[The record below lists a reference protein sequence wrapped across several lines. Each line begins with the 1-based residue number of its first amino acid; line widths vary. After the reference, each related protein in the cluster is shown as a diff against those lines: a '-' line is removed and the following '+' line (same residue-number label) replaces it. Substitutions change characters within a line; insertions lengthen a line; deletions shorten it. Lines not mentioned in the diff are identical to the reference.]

1 MNSEGDNRVTS
12 SPPKLGGLSEGRG
25 GLKQHLVRLN
35 DSPVAR
41 WTVLFIVATAMMMGY
56 FVNDVM
62 SPLETLLEASPSEG
76 GLGWKPGDYGFF
88 SGASGLINVFL
99 LMLFFSGLILDKMG
113 IRFTGV
119 LSCSLMVLGTLI
131 KYYAVTAGFPP
142 TAVVNFS
149 LFTLHFSLPT
159 SVAVASLGFAVFGV
173 GYEMTGITVSKAMV
187 RWFTGHELALAMGI
201 QLAMARLGT
210 AAALSISAPIARH
223 FTLSTPLLLSLSFLI
238 IGLLAFLVFCVM
250 DRRLDQRN
258 AADNIDT
265 EEHGRTRNDKELC
278 DIATEEHGITRNNDE
293 LRDNPCCSVANKT
306 SDAEEFRLLD
316 IIVTLRNPGFWLITL
331 FCVLFYSAVSPFLK
345 FSTKLMVMKYGVDAD
360 LAGFFSS
367 IAPFGTI
374 LMTPLFGLIY
384 DRYGKGITL
393 VITGAL
399 MLTAVHFG
407 FSLPMH
413 SSTTAITLMVVLS
426 IAYSLAPAALWPCVP
441 KIIPLKCLG
450 TAYSM
455 IFFIQNFGRAIIPMF
470 VGKANETDPTY
481 ETSML
486 IFGFTALGAAL
497 TAIAMFYV
505 DRRQHYG
512 LQLPN
517 IRK

>member
-1 MNSEGDNRVTS
+1 MAETII
-12 SPPKLGGLSEGRG
+12 K
-25 GLKQHLVRLN
+25 RLN
-35 DSPVAR
+35 DSPIAR

-62 SPLETLLEASPSEG
+62 SPLETLLELPIEQG
-76 GLGWKPGDYGFF
+76 GLGWSPSDYGFF
-88 SGASGLINVFL
+88 SGAGSFINVFL

-113 IRFTGV
+113 IRFTGT
-119 LSCSLMVLGTLI
+119 LACSLMVVGTLI
-131 KYYAVTAGFPP
+131 KYYAVTTDFGGAD
-142 TAVVNFS
+142 
-149 LFTLHFSLPT
+149 FTFFRTHLPA
-159 SVAVASLGFAVFGV
+159 SAAWASLGFAVFGV
-173 GYEMTGITVSKAMV
+173 GYEMTGISVSKAMV
-187 RWFTGHELALAMGI
+187 RWFTGHELALAMGL

-223 FTLSTPLLLSLSFLI
+223 FVLSTPLLVALAFLI

-250 DRRLDQRN
+250 DRRLD
-258 AADNIDT
+258 ASGYSCEAD
-265 EEHGRTRNDKELC
+265 K
-278 DIATEEHGITRNNDE
+278 
-293 LRDNPCCSVANKT
+293 S
-306 SDAEEFRLLD
+306 EEFRLTD
-316 IIVTLRNPGFWLITL
+316 IGITLRNPGFWLITL

-345 FSTKLMVMKYGVDAD
+345 FSTKLMVMKYGVDTD
-360 LAGFFSS
+360 IAGFFSS

-384 DRYGKGITL
+384 DKYGKGVTL
-393 VITGAL
+393 VIIGAL

-407 FSLPMH
+407 FSLPIH
-413 SSTTAITLMVVLS
+413 SSTVAIALMVILS
-426 IAYSLAPAALWPCVP
+426 IGYSLAPAALWPCVP

-455 IFFIQNFGRAIIPMF
+455 IFFIQNFGRAIIPMC

-481 ETSML
+481 TTSML

-497 TAIAMFYV
+497 TAIAMLIV
-505 DRRQHYG
+505 DRKKSYG

-517 IRK
+517 IKKK

>member
-1 MNSEGDNRVTS
+1 MAI
-12 SPPKLGGLSEGRG
+12 
-25 GLKQHLVRLN
+25 QQRLQ

-56 FVNDVM
+56 FVNDIM
-62 SPLETLLEASPSEG
+62 SPLETLLELPRSQG
-76 GLGWKPGDYGFF
+76 GLGWTPSDYGFF
-88 SGASGLINVFL
+88 SGAGSFINVFL

-113 IRFTGV
+113 IRFTGT
-119 LSCSLMVLGTLI
+119 LACSLMVLGTLI
-131 KYYAVTAGFPP
+131 KYYAVTADFPP
-142 TAVVNFS
+142 TAVANFS

-159 SVAVASLGFAVFGV
+159 SVAWASLGFSIFGV

-187 RWFTGHELALAMGI
+187 RWFTGHELALAMGL
-201 QLAMARLGT
+201 QLAMARFGT

-223 FTLSTPLLLSLSFLI
+223 FTLSTPLLVALAFLI

-250 DRRLDQRN
+250 DRRLDRLGNPRN
-258 AADNIDT
+258 SKI
-265 EEHGRTRNDKELC
+265 
-278 DIATEEHGITRNNDE
+278 
-293 LRDNPCCSVANKT
+293 
-306 SDAEEFRLLD
+306 SDDSSSEEFRLSD
-316 IIVTLRNPGFWLITL
+316 IGVTLRNPGFWLITL

-345 FSTKLMVMKYGVDAD
+345 FSTKLMVMKYGVDPD
-360 LAGFFSS
+360 IAGFFSS
-367 IAPFGTI
+367 IAPFGTM
-374 LMTPLFGLIY
+374 LLTPLFGLVY
-384 DRYGKGITL
+384 DRYGKGVSL

-399 MLTAVHFG
+399 MLTAVHFC
-407 FSLPMH
+407 FSMPMH
-413 SSTTAITLMVVLS
+413 SATIAITLMVILS
-426 IAYSLAPAALWPCVP
+426 IGYSLAPAALWPCVP

-481 ETSML
+481 TTSML

-497 TAIAMFYV
+497 TAIAMLYV
-505 DRRQHYG
+505 DRKKHYG

-517 IRK
+517 IAKSQRNDV

>member
-1 MNSEGDNRVTS
+1 MAEVIR
-12 SPPKLGGLSEGRG
+12 
-25 GLKQHLVRLN
+25 QRLN
-35 DSPVAR
+35 DSPIAR

-62 SPLETLLEASPSEG
+62 SPLEALLEMPKAEG
-76 GLGWKPGDYGFF
+76 GLGWTSSDYGFF
-88 SGASGLINVFL
+88 SGSGSFINVFL

-119 LSCSLMVLGTLI
+119 LACSLMVLGTLL
-131 KYYAVTAGFPP
+131 KYYAVTTDFGTSSVAFFG
-142 TAVVNFS
+142 TQ
-149 LFTLHFSLPT
+149 LPT
-159 SVAVASLGFAVFGV
+159 SAAWASFGFAVFGV

-223 FTLSTPLLLSLSFLI
+223 FTLSTPLLVALAFLI

-250 DRRLDQRN
+250 DRKLDKNGQGM
-258 AADNIDT
+258 
-265 EEHGRTRNDKELC
+265 EEN
-278 DIATEEHGITRNNDE
+278 
-293 LRDNPCCSVANKT
+293 SST
-306 SDAEEFRLLD
+306 SDEFRFSD
-316 IIVTLRNPGFWLITL
+316 IIVTLRNPGFWLITI

-345 FSTKLMVMKYGVDAD
+345 FSTKLMVIKYGVDPD
-360 LAGFFSS
+360 IAGFFSS

-374 LMTPLFGLIY
+374 LMTPLFGLVF
-384 DRYGKGITL
+384 DRFGRGVTL

-413 SSTTAITLMVVLS
+413 SSAIAIVLMVVLS
-426 IAYSLAPAALWPCVP
+426 IGYSLAPAALWPCVP

-470 VGKANETDPTY
+470 VGRANETDPSYT
-481 ETSML
+481 TSML

-497 TAIAMFYV
+497 TAIVMLYT
-505 DRRQHYG
+505 DRKKGYG

-517 IRK
+517 IKKA

>member
-1 MNSEGDNRVTS
+1 MAEVIR
-12 SPPKLGGLSEGRG
+12 
-25 GLKQHLVRLN
+25 QRLN
-35 DSPVAR
+35 DSPIAR

-62 SPLETLLEASPSEG
+62 SPLEALLEMPKAEG
-76 GLGWKPGDYGFF
+76 GLGWTSSDYGFF
-88 SGASGLINVFL
+88 SGSGSFINVFL

-119 LSCSLMVLGTLI
+119 LACSLMVLGTLL
-131 KYYAVTAGFPP
+131 KYYAVTTDFGTSSVAFFG
-142 TAVVNFS
+142 TQ
-149 LFTLHFSLPT
+149 LPT
-159 SVAVASLGFAVFGV
+159 SAAWASFGFAVFGV

-187 RWFTGHELALAMGI
+187 RWFTGYELALAMGI

-223 FTLSTPLLLSLSFLI
+223 FTLSTPLLVALAFLI
-238 IGLLAFLVFCVM
+238 IGLLAFLVFCIM
-250 DRRLDQRN
+250 DRKLDKNGQGM
-258 AADNIDT
+258 
-265 EEHGRTRNDKELC
+265 EEN
-278 DIATEEHGITRNNDE
+278 
-293 LRDNPCCSVANKT
+293 SSS
-306 SDAEEFRLLD
+306 SDEFRFSD
-316 IIVTLRNPGFWLITL
+316 IIVTLRNPGFWLITI

-345 FSTKLMVMKYGVDAD
+345 FSTKLMVIKYGVDPD
-360 LAGFFSS
+360 IAGFFSS

-374 LMTPLFGLIY
+374 LMTPLFGLVF
-384 DRYGKGITL
+384 DRFGRGVTL

-413 SSTTAITLMVVLS
+413 SSAIAIVLMVVLS
-426 IAYSLAPAALWPCVP
+426 IGYSLAPAALWPCVP

-470 VGKANETDPTY
+470 VGRANETDPSYT
-481 ETSML
+481 TSML

-497 TAIAMFYV
+497 TAIVMLYT
-505 DRRQHYG
+505 DRKKGYG

-517 IRK
+517 IKKA

>member
-1 MNSEGDNRVTS
+1 MNIREN
-12 SPPKLGGLSEGRG
+12 
-25 GLKQHLVRLN
+25 LN
-35 DSPVAR
+35 DSPFAR

-62 SPLETLLEASPSEG
+62 SPLETLLEMPRSQG
-76 GLGWKPGDYGFF
+76 GLGWTPSDYGFF
-88 SGASGLINVFL
+88 SGAGSFINVFL

-113 IRFTGV
+113 IRFTGT
-119 LSCSLMVLGTLI
+119 LACSLMVIGTLI
-131 KYYAVTAGFPP
+131 KLYAVTTDFGTTDVTFFN
-142 TAVVNFS
+142 T
-149 LFTLHFSLPT
+149 HLP
-159 SVAVASLGFAVFGV
+159 ASAAWASFGFAIFGV
-173 GYEMTGITVSKAMV
+173 GYEMTGITVSKAIV
-187 RWFTGHELALAMGI
+187 RWFTGHELALAMGL
-201 QLAMARLGT
+201 QLAMARFGT
-210 AAALSISAPIARH
+210 AAALSVSAPIARH
-223 FTLSTPLLLSLSFLI
+223 FTLSTPLLVALAFLI

-250 DRRLDQRN
+250 DRRLDHRMII
-258 AADNIDT
+258 ASD
-265 EEHGRTRNDKELC
+265 EHGLTQ
-278 DIATEEHGITRNNDE
+278 NNQD
-293 LRDNPCCSVANKT
+293 LREDPCSSDANKD
-306 SDAEEFRLLD
+306 SEEFRFSD
-316 IIVTLRNPGFWLITL
+316 IGTTLRSPGFWLITL

-345 FSTKLMVMKYGVDAD
+345 FSTKLMVMKYGVDPD
-360 LAGFFSS
+360 VAGFFSS

-384 DRYGKGITL
+384 DRYGKGVTL

-413 SSTTAITLMVVLS
+413 SSTVAITLMVILS
-426 IAYSLAPAALWPCVP
+426 VGFSLAPAALWPCVP

-450 TAYSM
+450 TACSM

-470 VGKANETDPTY
+470 VGKANEADPTY

-497 TAIAMFYV
+497 TAMAMWYV
-505 DRRQHYG
+505 DRRQGYG

>member
-1 MNSEGDNRVTS
+1 
-12 SPPKLGGLSEGRG
+12 
-25 GLKQHLVRLN
+25 
-35 DSPVAR
+35 
-41 WTVLFIVATAMMMGY
+41 MMMGY

-62 SPLETLLEASPSEG
+62 SPLETLLEMPRSQG
-76 GLGWKPGDYGFF
+76 GLGWTPSDYGFF
-88 SGASGLINVFL
+88 SGAGSFINVFL

-119 LSCSLMVLGTLI
+119 LACSLMVIGTLI
-131 KYYAVTAGFPP
+131 KLLAITHDYNMIHIP
-142 TAVVNFS
+142 
-149 LFTLHFSLPT
+149 LFDIDMPGT
-159 SVAVASLGFAVFGV
+159 VARASLGFAIFGV

-223 FTLSTPLLLSLSFLI
+223 FTLSTPLLVALSFLI
-238 IGLLAFLVFCVM
+238 IGLLAFLVFCVI
-250 DRRLDQRN
+250 DRRLDS
-258 AADNIDT
+258 IDSV
-265 EEHGRTRNDKELC
+265 NPKESR
-278 DIATEEHGITRNNDE
+278 ISSE
-293 LRDNPCCSVANKT
+293 S
-306 SDAEEFRLLD
+306 SDDEFRLAD
-316 IIVTLRNPGFWLITL
+316 IGVTLRNPGFWLITL

-345 FSTKLMVMKYGVDAD
+345 FSTKLMVMKYGVDPD

-374 LMTPLFGLIY
+374 LMTPLFGLVY
-384 DRYGKGITL
+384 DRYGKGVTL

-413 SSTTAITLMVVLS
+413 SSAVAITLMVILS
-426 IAYSLAPAALWPCVP
+426 IGYSLAPAALWPCVP

-470 VGKANETDPTY
+470 VGRANETDPSYT
-481 ETSML
+481 TSML

-497 TAIAMFYV
+497 TAVAMYYV
-505 DRRQHYG
+505 NRRRGYG

-517 IRK
+517 IKK

>member
-1 MNSEGDNRVTS
+1 
-12 SPPKLGGLSEGRG
+12 
-25 GLKQHLVRLN
+25 
-35 DSPVAR
+35 
-41 WTVLFIVATAMMMGY
+41 MMMGY

-62 SPLETLLEASPSEG
+62 SPLETLLEMPKEAG
-76 GLGWKPGDYGFF
+76 GLGWSSSDYGFF
-88 SGASGLINVFL
+88 SGSGGLINVFL

-119 LSCSLMVLGTLI
+119 LACSLMAIGTII
-131 KYYAVTAGFPP
+131 KIYAVTVDFGQAQFTFFHSTFP
-142 TAVVNFS
+142 
-149 LFTLHFSLPT
+149 L
-159 SVAVASLGFAVFGV
+159 SVIVASLGFAIFGV
-173 GYEMTGITVSKAMV
+173 GYEMTGITVAKAMV

-223 FTLSTPLLLSLSFLI
+223 FTLSMPLLISLAFLI

-250 DRRLDQRN
+250 DRRLDRSDD
-258 AADNIDT
+258 AGSSVRSEDGSD
-265 EEHGRTRNDKELC
+265 EFHFS
-278 DIATEEHGITRNNDE
+278 DIGM
-293 LRDNPCCSVANKT
+293 
-306 SDAEEFRLLD
+306 
-316 IIVTLRNPGFWLITL
+316 TLRNPGFWLITL

-345 FSTKLMVMKYGVDAD
+345 FSTKLMVIKYGVDAD

-384 DRYGKGITL
+384 DRYGKGVTL

-413 SSTTAITLMVVLS
+413 SSAIAITLMVILS
-426 IAYSLAPAALWPCVP
+426 IGYSLAPAALWPCVP
-441 KIIPLKCLG
+441 KIIPMKCLG

-455 IFFIQNFGRAIIPMF
+455 IFFIQNFGRTIIPVC
-470 VGKANETDPTY
+470 VGRANETDPTY
-481 ETSML
+481 TTSML

-497 TAIAMFYV
+497 TAVTMLFV
-505 DRRQHYG
+505 DRKKGYG

-517 IRK
+517 IQKQI

>member
-1 MNSEGDNRVTS
+1 MNIQ
-12 SPPKLGGLSEGRG
+12 K
-25 GLKQHLVRLN
+25 LN
-35 DSPVAR
+35 DSPFAR

-62 SPLETLLEASPSEG
+62 SPLETLLEMPRSQG
-76 GLGWKPGDYGFF
+76 GLGWTPSDYGFF
-88 SGASGLINVFL
+88 SGAGSFINVFL

-113 IRFTGV
+113 IRFTGT
-119 LSCSLMVLGTLI
+119 LACSLMVIGTLI
-131 KYYAVTAGFPP
+131 KLYAVTTDFGSTDVTFFN
-142 TAVVNFS
+142 T
-149 LFTLHFSLPT
+149 HLP
-159 SVAVASLGFAVFGV
+159 ASAAWASFGFAIFGV

-187 RWFTGHELALAMGI
+187 RWFTGHELALAMGL
-201 QLAMARLGT
+201 QLAMARFGT

-223 FTLSTPLLLSLSFLI
+223 YTLSTPLLVALAFLI

-250 DRRLDQRN
+250 DRRLDQHRTN
-258 AADNIDT
+258 TDLHGLQ
-265 EEHGRTRNDKELC
+265 EE
-278 DIATEEHGITRNNDE
+278 
-293 LRDNPCCSVANKT
+293 SVRVSPSQ
-306 SDAEEFRLLD
+306 SDAKKKSDADEFRWSD
-316 IIVTLRNPGFWLITL
+316 IGTTLRNPGFWLITL

-345 FSTKLMVMKYGVDAD
+345 FSTKLMVMKYGVDPD
-360 LAGFFSS
+360 VAGFFSS

-384 DRYGKGITL
+384 DRYGKGVTL

-399 MLTAVHFG
+399 MLTAVHFS

-413 SSTTAITLMVVLS
+413 SSTVAIALMVILS
-426 IAYSLAPAALWPCVP
+426 VGYSLAPAALWPCVP

-497 TAIAMFYV
+497 TALVLWHV

>member
-1 MNSEGDNRVTS
+1 MAEAIR
-12 SPPKLGGLSEGRG
+12 
-25 GLKQHLVRLN
+25 HRLN
-35 DSPVAR
+35 DSPIAR

-62 SPLETLLEASPSEG
+62 SPLEALLEMPKAEG
-76 GLGWKPGDYGFF
+76 GLGWTSSDYGFF
-88 SGASGLINVFL
+88 SGSGSFINVFL

-113 IRFTGV
+113 IRFTGI
-119 LSCSLMVLGTLI
+119 LACSLMTLGTLV
-131 KYYAVTAGFPP
+131 KYYAVTTDFGTSSVTFFG
-142 TAVVNFS
+142 TD
-149 LFTLHFSLPT
+149 LPT
-159 SVAVASLGFAVFGV
+159 SAAWASFGFAVFGV

-210 AAALSISAPIARH
+210 AAALSISAPVARH
-223 FTLSTPLLLSLSFLI
+223 FSLSTPLLVALAFLI

-250 DRRLDQRN
+250 DRRLDDSRRYCSTSSSSSSN
-258 AADNIDT
+258 
-265 EEHGRTRNDKELC
+265 E
-278 DIATEEHGITRNNDE
+278 NN
-293 LRDNPCCSVANKT
+293 
-306 SDAEEFRLLD
+306 EEFRLSD
-316 IIVTLRNPGFWLITL
+316 IGITLRNPGFWLITI

-345 FSTKLMVMKYGVDAD
+345 FSTKLMVIKYGVDPD
-360 LAGFFSS
+360 IAGFFSS

-374 LMTPLFGLIY
+374 LMTPLFGLVF
-384 DRYGKGITL
+384 DRFGRGVTL

-413 SSTTAITLMVVLS
+413 SSAVAIALMVVLS
-426 IAYSLAPAALWPCVP
+426 VGYSLAPAALWPCVP

-470 VGKANETDPTY
+470 VGRANETDPSYT
-481 ETSML
+481 TSML

-497 TAIAMFYV
+497 TAIVMLYT
-505 DRRQHYG
+505 DRKKGYG

-517 IRK
+517 IKAQ

>member
-1 MNSEGDNRVTS
+1 MAEVIR
-12 SPPKLGGLSEGRG
+12 
-25 GLKQHLVRLN
+25 QRLN
-35 DSPVAR
+35 DSPIAR

-62 SPLETLLEASPSEG
+62 SPLEALLEMPKAEG
-76 GLGWKPGDYGFF
+76 GLGWTSSDYGFF
-88 SGASGLINVFL
+88 SGSGSFINVFL

-119 LSCSLMVLGTLI
+119 LACSLMVLGTLL
-131 KYYAVTAGFPP
+131 KYYAVTTDFGTSNVAFFG
-142 TAVVNFS
+142 TQ
-149 LFTLHFSLPT
+149 LPT
-159 SVAVASLGFAVFGV
+159 SAAWASFGFAVFGV

-210 AAALSISAPIARH
+210 AAALSISAPVARH
-223 FTLSTPLLLSLSFLI
+223 FTLSTPLLVALAFLI
-238 IGLLAFLVFCVM
+238 IGLLAFLVFCIM
-250 DRRLDQRN
+250 DRKLDKNGQE
-258 AADNIDT
+258 I
-265 EEHGRTRNDKELC
+265 EEQD
-278 DIATEEHGITRNNDE
+278 
-293 LRDNPCCSVANKT
+293 SS
-306 SDAEEFRLLD
+306 SDEFRFSD
-316 IIVTLRNPGFWLITL
+316 IIVTLRNPGFWLITI

-345 FSTKLMVMKYGVDAD
+345 FSTKLMVIKYGVDPD
-360 LAGFFSS
+360 IAGFFSS

-374 LMTPLFGLIY
+374 LMTPLFGLVF
-384 DRYGKGITL
+384 DRFGRGVTL

-413 SSTTAITLMVVLS
+413 SSAIAIALMVVLS
-426 IAYSLAPAALWPCVP
+426 IGYSLAPAALWPCVP

-470 VGKANETDPTY
+470 VGRANETDPSYT
-481 ETSML
+481 TSML

-497 TAIAMFYV
+497 TAIVMLYT
-505 DRRQHYG
+505 DRKKGYG

-517 IRK
+517 IKKA

>member
-1 MNSEGDNRVTS
+1 
-12 SPPKLGGLSEGRG
+12 
-25 GLKQHLVRLN
+25 
-35 DSPVAR
+35 
-41 WTVLFIVATAMMMGY
+41 MMMGY

-62 SPLETLLEASPSEG
+62 SPLETLLEMPRSQG
-76 GLGWKPGDYGFF
+76 GLGWTPSDYGFF
-88 SGASGLINVFL
+88 SGAGSFINVFL

-119 LSCSLMVLGTLI
+119 LACSLMVIGTLI
-131 KYYAVTAGFPP
+131 KLLAITHDYNMIHIP
-142 TAVVNFS
+142 
-149 LFTLHFSLPT
+149 LFDIDMPGT
-159 SVAVASLGFAVFGV
+159 VARASLGFAIFGV

-223 FTLSTPLLLSLSFLI
+223 FTLSTPLLVALSFLI

-250 DRRLDQRN
+250 DRRLD
-258 AADNIDT
+258 AIDSV
-265 EEHGRTRNDKELC
+265 NPKESR
-278 DIATEEHGITRNNDE
+278 ISSE
-293 LRDNPCCSVANKT
+293 S
-306 SDAEEFRLLD
+306 SDDEFRLAD
-316 IIVTLRNPGFWLITL
+316 IGVTLRNPGFWLITL

-345 FSTKLMVMKYGVDAD
+345 FSTKLMVMKYGVDPD

-374 LMTPLFGLIY
+374 LMTPLFGLVY
-384 DRYGKGITL
+384 DRYGKGVTL

-413 SSTTAITLMVVLS
+413 SSAVAITLMVILS
-426 IAYSLAPAALWPCVP
+426 IGYSLAPAALWPCVP

-470 VGKANETDPTY
+470 VGRANETDPSYT
-481 ETSML
+481 TSML

-497 TAIAMFYV
+497 TAVAMYYV
-505 DRRQHYG
+505 NRRRSYG

-517 IRK
+517 IKK

>member
-1 MNSEGDNRVTS
+1 MRPSKEKINNS
-12 SPPKLGGLSEGRG
+12 PF
-25 GLKQHLVRLN
+25 
-35 DSPVAR
+35 AR
-41 WTVLFIVATAMMMGY
+41 WTVLIIVATAMMMGY

-62 SPLETLLEASPSEG
+62 SPLETLLELPKEQG
-76 GLGWKPGDYGFF
+76 GLGWTPSDYGFF
-88 SGASGLINVFL
+88 SGAGSFINVFL

-113 IRFTGV
+113 IRFTGT
-119 LSCSLMVLGTLI
+119 LACSLMALGTLI
-131 KYYAVTAGFPP
+131 KYYAVTIEFGNEPILFLDYQLPAS
-142 TAVVNFS
+142 AVW
-149 LFTLHFSLPT
+149 
-159 SVAVASLGFAVFGV
+159 ASLGFAIFGV
-173 GYEMTGITVSKAMV
+173 GYEMTGISVSKAMV

-223 FTLSTPLLLSLSFLI
+223 YTLSMPLLISLAFLI

-250 DRRLDQRN
+250 DRKLDDSGQTTEDS
-258 AADNIDT
+258 ADNT
-265 EEHGRTRNDKELC
+265 QYEEQFHFS
-278 DIATEEHGITRNNDE
+278 DI
-293 LRDNPCCSVANKT
+293 L
-306 SDAEEFRLLD
+306 
-316 IIVTLRNPGFWLITL
+316 VTLRNPGFWLITL

-345 FSTKLMVMKYGVDAD
+345 FSTKLMVMKYGVDPD
-360 LAGFFSS
+360 IAGFFSS

-384 DRYGKGITL
+384 DRYGKGVTL

-413 SSTTAITLMVVLS
+413 SSTIAIALMVTLS
-426 IAYSLAPAALWPCVP
+426 IGYSLAPAALWPCVP

-455 IFFIQNFGRAIIPMF
+455 IFFIQNFGRAVIPMC
-470 VGKANETDPTY
+470 VGRANETDPTY
-481 ETSML
+481 TTSML
-486 IFGFTALGAAL
+486 IFGFTALGAAV
-497 TAIAMFYV
+497 TAIAILV
-505 DRRQHYG
+505 IDKKKNYG

-517 IRK
+517 IKK

>member
-1 MNSEGDNRVTS
+1 MEEVIR
-12 SPPKLGGLSEGRG
+12 
-25 GLKQHLVRLN
+25 HRLN
-35 DSPVAR
+35 DSPIAR

-62 SPLETLLEASPSEG
+62 SPLEALLEMPKSEG
-76 GLGWKPGDYGFF
+76 GLGWTSSDYGFF
-88 SGASGLINVFL
+88 SGSGSFINVFL

-113 IRFTGV
+113 IRFTGI
-119 LSCSLMVLGTLI
+119 LACSLMTLGTLV
-131 KYYAVTAGFPP
+131 KYYAVTTDFGTSSVTFFG
-142 TAVVNFS
+142 TD
-149 LFTLHFSLPT
+149 LPT
-159 SVAVASLGFAVFGV
+159 SAAWASFGFAVFGV

-210 AAALSISAPIARH
+210 AAALSISAPVARH
-223 FTLSTPLLLSLSFLI
+223 FSLSTPLLVALAFLI

-250 DRRLDQRN
+250 DRRLDDSRRSCSTSSSSSSN
-258 AADNIDT
+258 
-265 EEHGRTRNDKELC
+265 E
-278 DIATEEHGITRNNDE
+278 NN
-293 LRDNPCCSVANKT
+293 
-306 SDAEEFRLLD
+306 EEFRLSD
-316 IIVTLRNPGFWLITL
+316 IGITLRNPGFWLITI

-345 FSTKLMVMKYGVDAD
+345 FSTKLMVIKYGVDPD
-360 LAGFFSS
+360 IAGFFSS

-374 LMTPLFGLIY
+374 LMTPLFGLVF
-384 DRYGKGITL
+384 DRFGRGVTL

-413 SSTTAITLMVVLS
+413 NSAVAIALMVVLS
-426 IAYSLAPAALWPCVP
+426 VGYSLAPAALWPCVP

-470 VGKANETDPTY
+470 VGRANETDPSYT
-481 ETSML
+481 TSML

-497 TAIAMFYV
+497 TAIVMLYT
-505 DRRQHYG
+505 DRKKGYG

-517 IRK
+517 IKSL

>member
-1 MNSEGDNRVTS
+1 MAEVIR
-12 SPPKLGGLSEGRG
+12 
-25 GLKQHLVRLN
+25 QRLN
-35 DSPVAR
+35 DSPIAR

-62 SPLETLLEASPSEG
+62 SPLEALLEMPKAEG
-76 GLGWKPGDYGFF
+76 GLGWTSSDYGFF
-88 SGASGLINVFL
+88 SGSGSFINVFL

-119 LSCSLMVLGTLI
+119 LACSLMFLGTLL
-131 KYYAVTAGFPP
+131 KYYAVTTDFGTSNVAFFG
-142 TAVVNFS
+142 TQ
-149 LFTLHFSLPT
+149 LPT
-159 SVAVASLGFAVFGV
+159 SAVWASFGFAVFGV

-223 FTLSTPLLLSLSFLI
+223 FTLSTPLLVALAFLI

-250 DRRLDQRN
+250 DRKLDKNGQGM
-258 AADNIDT
+258 
-265 EEHGRTRNDKELC
+265 EENSSSS
-278 DIATEEHGITRNNDE
+278 DE
-293 LRDNPCCSVANKT
+293 FHFS
-306 SDAEEFRLLD
+306 D
-316 IIVTLRNPGFWLITL
+316 IIVTLRNPGFWLITI

-345 FSTKLMVMKYGVDAD
+345 FSTKLMVIKYGVDPD
-360 LAGFFSS
+360 IAGFFSS

-374 LMTPLFGLIY
+374 LMTPLFGLVF
-384 DRYGKGITL
+384 DRFGRGVTL

-413 SSTTAITLMVVLS
+413 SSAIAIVLMVVLS
-426 IAYSLAPAALWPCVP
+426 IGYSLAPAALWPCVP

-470 VGKANETDPTY
+470 VGRANETDPSYT
-481 ETSML
+481 TSML

-497 TAIAMFYV
+497 TAIVMLYT
-505 DRRQHYG
+505 DRKKGYG

-517 IRK
+517 IKTK

>member
-1 MNSEGDNRVTS
+1 MSEAI
-12 SPPKLGGLSEGRG
+12 
-25 GLKQHLVRLN
+25 QHRLN
-35 DSPVAR
+35 DSPFAR
-41 WTVLFIVATAMMMGY
+41 WTVLIIVATAMMMGY

-62 SPLETLLEASPSEG
+62 SPLETLLEMPRSQG
-76 GLGWKPGDYGFF
+76 GLGWTPSDYGFF
-88 SGASGLINVFL
+88 SGAGSFINVFL

-119 LSCSLMVLGTLI
+119 LACSLMALGTLL
-131 KYYAVTAGFPP
+131 KLYGVTTDFGSAEIIIFGFQ
-142 TAVVNFS
+142 
-149 LFTLHFSLPT
+149 LPM
-159 SVAVASLGFAVFGV
+159 SVAVASLGFSIFGV

-223 FTLSTPLLLSLSFLI
+223 FTLSTPLLVSLAFLI

-250 DRRLDQRN
+250 DRKLDDYGQRTMESD
-258 AADNIDT
+258 DNNQH
-265 EEHGRTRNDKELC
+265 E
-278 DIATEEHGITRNNDE
+278 DE
-293 LRDNPCCSVANKT
+293 
-306 SDAEEFRLLD
+306 FHWGD
-316 IIVTLRNPGFWLITL
+316 IIITLRNPGFWLITL

-345 FSTKLMVMKYGVDAD
+345 FSTKLMVMKYGVDTD

-374 LMTPLFGLIY
+374 LMTPLFGLIN
-384 DRYGKGITL
+384 DRYGKGVTL

-413 SSTTAITLMVVLS
+413 SSTIAIALMVTLS
-426 IAYSLAPAALWPCVP
+426 IGYSLAPAALWPCVP

-455 IFFIQNFGRAIIPMF
+455 IFFIQNFGRAVIPMC
-470 VGKANETDPTY
+470 VGRANETDPSYT
-481 ETSML
+481 TSML

-497 TAIAMFYV
+497 TAIAMMIV
-505 DRRQHYG
+505 DRRKHYG

-517 IRK
+517 IKK

>member
-1 MNSEGDNRVTS
+1 MAEVIR
-12 SPPKLGGLSEGRG
+12 
-25 GLKQHLVRLN
+25 QRLN
-35 DSPVAR
+35 DSPIAR

-62 SPLETLLEASPSEG
+62 SPLEALLEMPKAEG
-76 GLGWKPGDYGFF
+76 GLGWTSSDYGFF
-88 SGASGLINVFL
+88 SGSGSFINVFL

-119 LSCSLMVLGTLI
+119 LACSLMVLGTLL
-131 KYYAVTAGFPP
+131 KYYAVTTDFGTSSVAFFG
-142 TAVVNFS
+142 T
-149 LFTLHFSLPT
+149 HLPT
-159 SVAVASLGFAVFGV
+159 SAAWASLGFAVFGV

-223 FTLSTPLLLSLSFLI
+223 FTLSTPLLVALAFLI
-238 IGLLAFLVFCVM
+238 IGLLSFLVFCVM
-250 DRRLDQRN
+250 DRKLDKKGQMV
-258 AADNIDT
+258 
-265 EEHGRTRNDKELC
+265 EDK
-278 DIATEEHGITRNNDE
+278 N
-293 LRDNPCCSVANKT
+293 SS
-306 SDAEEFRLLD
+306 SDEFRFSD
-316 IIVTLRNPGFWLITL
+316 ILVTLRNPGFWLITI

-345 FSTKLMVMKYGVDAD
+345 FSTKLMVIKYGVDPD
-360 LAGFFSS
+360 IAGFFSS

-374 LMTPLFGLIY
+374 LMTPLFGLVF
-384 DRYGKGITL
+384 DRWGRGVTL

-407 FSLPMH
+407 FSLPIH
-413 SSTTAITLMVVLS
+413 SSAIAIALMVVLS
-426 IAYSLAPAALWPCVP
+426 IGYSLAPAALWPCVP

-455 IFFIQNFGRAIIPMF
+455 IFFFQNFGRAIIPMF
-470 VGKANETDPTY
+470 VGRANETDPSYT
-481 ETSML
+481 TSML

-497 TAIAMFYV
+497 TAIVMLYT
-505 DRRQHYG
+505 DRKKGYG

-517 IRK
+517 IKKA

>member
-1 MNSEGDNRVTS
+1 
-12 SPPKLGGLSEGRG
+12 
-25 GLKQHLVRLN
+25 
-35 DSPVAR
+35 
-41 WTVLFIVATAMMMGY
+41 MMMGY

-62 SPLETLLEASPSEG
+62 SPLEALLEMPKAEG
-76 GLGWKPGDYGFF
+76 GLGWTSSDYGFF
-88 SGASGLINVFL
+88 SGSGSFINVFL

-113 IRFTGV
+113 IRFTGI
-119 LSCSLMVLGTLI
+119 LACSLMTLGTLV
-131 KYYAVTAGFPP
+131 KYYAVTTDFGTSSVTFFG
-142 TAVVNFS
+142 TD
-149 LFTLHFSLPT
+149 LPT
-159 SVAVASLGFAVFGV
+159 SAAWASFGFAVFGV

-210 AAALSISAPIARH
+210 AAALSISAPVARH
-223 FTLSTPLLLSLSFLI
+223 FSLSTPLLVALAFLI

-250 DRRLDQRN
+250 DRRLDDSRRSCSTSSSSSSN
-258 AADNIDT
+258 
-265 EEHGRTRNDKELC
+265 E
-278 DIATEEHGITRNNDE
+278 NN
-293 LRDNPCCSVANKT
+293 
-306 SDAEEFRLLD
+306 EEFRLSD
-316 IIVTLRNPGFWLITL
+316 IGITLRNPGFWLITI

-345 FSTKLMVMKYGVDAD
+345 FSTKLMVIKYGVDPD
-360 LAGFFSS
+360 IAGFFSS

-374 LMTPLFGLIY
+374 LMTPLFGLVF
-384 DRYGKGITL
+384 DRFGRGVTL

-413 SSTTAITLMVVLS
+413 SSAVAIALMVVLS
-426 IAYSLAPAALWPCVP
+426 VGYSLAPAALWPCVP

-470 VGKANETDPTY
+470 VGRANETDPSYT
-481 ETSML
+481 TSML

-497 TAIAMFYV
+497 TAIVMLYT
-505 DRRQHYG
+505 DRKKGYG

-517 IRK
+517 IKAQ

>member
-1 MNSEGDNRVTS
+1 MN
-12 SPPKLGGLSEGRG
+12 
-25 GLKQHLVRLN
+25 RLN
-35 DSPVAR
+35 NSPFAR
-41 WTVLFIVATAMMMGY
+41 WTVLIIVATAMMMGY

-62 SPLETLLEASPSEG
+62 SPLETLLEMPRSQG
-76 GLGWKPGDYGFF
+76 GLGWTPSDYGFF
-88 SGASGLINVFL
+88 SGAGSFINVFL

-119 LSCSLMVLGTLI
+119 LACSLMALGTLL
-131 KYYAVTAGFPP
+131 KLYGVTTDFGSAEIIVFGFQ
-142 TAVVNFS
+142 
-149 LFTLHFSLPT
+149 LPM
-159 SVAVASLGFAVFGV
+159 SVAVASLGFAIFGV

-223 FTLSTPLLLSLSFLI
+223 FSLPTPLLVSLAFLI

-250 DRRLDQRN
+250 DRKLDDSGQC
-258 AADNIDT
+258 AVDSSDNNQH
-265 EEHGRTRNDKELC
+265 E
-278 DIATEEHGITRNNDE
+278 
-293 LRDNPCCSVANKT
+293 
-306 SDAEEFRLLD
+306 EEFRFSD
-316 IIVTLRNPGFWLITL
+316 IGVTLRNPGFWLITL

-345 FSTKLMVMKYGVDAD
+345 FSTKLMVMKYGVDTD
-360 LAGFFSS
+360 IAGFFSS

-384 DRYGKGITL
+384 DRYGKGVTL

-413 SSTTAITLMVVLS
+413 SSTIAIALMVTLS
-426 IAYSLAPAALWPCVP
+426 IGYSLAPAALWPCVP

-455 IFFIQNFGRAIIPMF
+455 IFFIQNFGRAVIPMC
-470 VGKANETDPTY
+470 VGRANEVEPSYTS
-481 ETSML
+481 SML

-497 TAIAMFYV
+497 TAIAILVV
-505 DRRQHYG
+505 DRKKHYG

-517 IRK
+517 IKK

>member
-1 MNSEGDNRVTS
+1 MTEAIR
-12 SPPKLGGLSEGRG
+12 
-25 GLKQHLVRLN
+25 HRLN
-35 DSPVAR
+35 DSPFAR
-41 WTVLFIVATAMMMGY
+41 WTVLIIVATAMMMGY
-56 FVNDVM
+56 FINDVM
-62 SPLETLLEASPSEG
+62 SPLETLLELPKSQG
-76 GLGWKPGDYGFF
+76 GLGWTPSDYGFF
-88 SGASGLINVFL
+88 SGAGSFINVFL

-119 LSCSLMVLGTLI
+119 LACSLMALGTLL
-131 KYYAVTAGFPP
+131 KLYGVTTHFGTAEIVIFGFQ
-142 TAVVNFS
+142 
-149 LFTLHFSLPT
+149 LPM
-159 SVAVASLGFAVFGV
+159 SVAIASLGFAVFGV

-187 RWFTGHELALAMGI
+187 RWFTGHELALSMGI

-223 FTLSTPLLLSLSFLI
+223 FALSTPLLVSLAFLI

-250 DRRLDQRN
+250 DRKLDESEGQVL
-258 AADNIDT
+258 DC
-265 EEHGRTRNDKELC
+265 EQ
-278 DIATEEHGITRNNDE
+278 
-293 LRDNPCCSVANKT
+293 S
-306 SDAEEFRLLD
+306 SDQSTCPSDSSSEEFHWGD
-316 IIVTLRNPGFWLITL
+316 ILVTLRNPGFWLITL

-345 FSTKLMVMKYGVDAD
+345 FSTKLMVMKYGVDSD
-360 LAGFFSS
+360 IAGFFSS

-374 LMTPLFGLIY
+374 LMTPLFGAIY
-384 DRYGKGITL
+384 DRYGKGVTL

-413 SSTTAITLMVVLS
+413 SSTIAIALMVTLS
-426 IAYSLAPAALWPCVP
+426 IGYSLAPAALWPCVP

-470 VGKANETDPTY
+470 VGRANETDPTY
-481 ETSML
+481 TTSML
-486 IFGFTALGAAL
+486 IFGFIALGAAV
-497 TAIAMFYV
+497 TAIGILLI
-505 DRRQHYG
+505 DKHKHYG

-517 IRK
+517 IKK

>member
-1 MNSEGDNRVTS
+1 MAETII
-12 SPPKLGGLSEGRG
+12 K
-25 GLKQHLVRLN
+25 RLN

-62 SPLETLLEASPSEG
+62 SPLETLLEMPIEQG
-76 GLGWKPGDYGFF
+76 GLGWSPSDYGFF
-88 SGASGLINVFL
+88 SGAGSFINVFL

-113 IRFTGV
+113 IRFTGT
-119 LSCSLMVLGTLI
+119 LACSLMVVGTLI
-131 KYYAVTAGFPP
+131 KYYAVT
-142 TAVVNFS
+142 TDFS
-149 LFTLHFSLPT
+149 GANVTFFSTHLPA
-159 SVAVASLGFAVFGV
+159 SAAWASLGFAVFGV
-173 GYEMTGITVSKAMV
+173 GYEMTGISVSKAMV
-187 RWFTGHELALAMGI
+187 RWFTGHELALAMGL

-223 FTLSTPLLLSLSFLI
+223 FVLSTPLLVSLSFLI

-250 DRRLDQRN
+250 DRKLD
-258 AADNIDT
+258 ASGYSCEAD
-265 EEHGRTRNDKELC
+265 K
-278 DIATEEHGITRNNDE
+278 
-293 LRDNPCCSVANKT
+293 
-306 SDAEEFRLLD
+306 AEEFRLAD
-316 IIVTLRNPGFWLITL
+316 IGITLRNPGFWLITL

-345 FSTKLMVMKYGVDAD
+345 FSTKLMVMKYSVDTD
-360 LAGFFSS
+360 IAGFFSS

-384 DRYGKGITL
+384 DRYGKGVTL

-399 MLTAVHFG
+399 MLTLVHFG
-407 FSLPMH
+407 FSLPIH
-413 SSTTAITLMVVLS
+413 SSAVAIALMVILS
-426 IAYSLAPAALWPCVP
+426 IGYSLAPAALWPCVP

-481 ETSML
+481 TTSML
-486 IFGFTALGAAL
+486 IFGFTALGATL
-497 TAIAMFYV
+497 TAIAMLYI
-505 DRRQHYG
+505 DHQKKYG

>member
-1 MNSEGDNRVTS
+1 MREAVR
-12 SPPKLGGLSEGRG
+12 
-25 GLKQHLVRLN
+25 RLN

-41 WTVLFIVATAMMMGY
+41 WSVLFIVATAMMMGY

-62 SPLETLLEASPSEG
+62 SPLETLLEASPAEG
-76 GLGWKPGDYGFF
+76 GLGWTPGDYGFF
-88 SGASGLINVFL
+88 SGSSGLINVFL

-113 IRFTGV
+113 IRFTGT
-119 LSCSLMVLGTLI
+119 LACSLMIIGTLI
-131 KYYAVTAGFPP
+131 KYYAVTAGFTP
-142 TAVVNFS
+142 TDTFHFS
-149 LFTLHFSLPT
+149 LLTFHFSLPT

-210 AAALSISAPIARH
+210 AAALSISAPVARH

-250 DRRLDQRN
+250 DRRLDN
-258 AADNIDT
+258 
-265 EEHGRTRNDKELC
+265 KELSKLSKLSSNQKELSS
-278 DIATEEHGITRNNDE
+278 DNNDE
-293 LRDNPCCSVANKT
+293 FHF
-306 SDAEEFRLLD
+306 SD
-316 IIVTLRNPGFWLITL
+316 IGTTLRSPGFWLITL

-345 FSTKLMVMKYGVDAD
+345 FSTKLMVMKYGVDPD
-360 LAGFFSS
+360 VAGFFSS

-384 DRYGKGITL
+384 DRYGKGVTL

-413 SSTTAITLMVVLS
+413 SSTVAITLMVILS
-426 IAYSLAPAALWPCVP
+426 VGYSLAPAALWPCVP

-497 TAIAMFYV
+497 TAMAMWYV
-505 DRRQHYG
+505 DRRQGYG

>member
-1 MNSEGDNRVTS
+1 MAEVIR
-12 SPPKLGGLSEGRG
+12 
-25 GLKQHLVRLN
+25 QRLN
-35 DSPVAR
+35 DSPIAR

-62 SPLETLLEASPSEG
+62 SPLEALLEMPKAEG
-76 GLGWKPGDYGFF
+76 GLGWTSSDYGFF
-88 SGASGLINVFL
+88 SGSGSFINVFL

-119 LSCSLMVLGTLI
+119 LACSLMVLGTLL
-131 KYYAVTAGFPP
+131 KYYAVTTDFGTSSVAFFG
-142 TAVVNFS
+142 TQ
-149 LFTLHFSLPT
+149 LPT
-159 SVAVASLGFAVFGV
+159 SAAWASFGFAVFGV

-210 AAALSISAPIARH
+210 AAALSISAPVARH
-223 FTLSTPLLLSLSFLI
+223 FTLSTPLLVALAFLI
-238 IGLLAFLVFCVM
+238 IGLLAFLVFCIM
-250 DRRLDQRN
+250 DRKLDKNGQGM
-258 AADNIDT
+258 
-265 EEHGRTRNDKELC
+265 EEN
-278 DIATEEHGITRNNDE
+278 
-293 LRDNPCCSVANKT
+293 SSS
-306 SDAEEFRLLD
+306 SDEFRFSD
-316 IIVTLRNPGFWLITL
+316 IIVTLRNPGFWLITI

-345 FSTKLMVMKYGVDAD
+345 FSTKLMVIKYGVDPD
-360 LAGFFSS
+360 IAGFFSS

-374 LMTPLFGLIY
+374 LMTPLFGLVF
-384 DRYGKGITL
+384 DRFGRGVTL

-413 SSTTAITLMVVLS
+413 SSAIAIVLMVVLS
-426 IAYSLAPAALWPCVP
+426 IGYSLAPAALWPCVP

-470 VGKANETDPTY
+470 VGRANETDPSYT
-481 ETSML
+481 TSML

-497 TAIAMFYV
+497 TAIVMLYT
-505 DRRQHYG
+505 DRKKGYG

-517 IRK
+517 IKKA

>member
-1 MNSEGDNRVTS
+1 MTEVIQ
-12 SPPKLGGLSEGRG
+12 K
-25 GLKQHLVRLN
+25 RLN
-35 DSPVAR
+35 DSPIAR

-62 SPLETLLEASPSEG
+62 SPLEALLEMPKAEG
-76 GLGWKPGDYGFF
+76 GLGWTSSDYGFF
-88 SGASGLINVFL
+88 SGSGSFINVFL

-119 LSCSLMVLGTLI
+119 LACSLMVLGTLL
-131 KYYAVTAGFPP
+131 KYYAVTTDFGTSSVAFFG
-142 TAVVNFS
+142 T
-149 LFTLHFSLPT
+149 HLPT
-159 SVAVASLGFAVFGV
+159 SAAWASLGFAVFGV

-210 AAALSISAPIARH
+210 TAALSISAPIARH
-223 FTLSTPLLLSLSFLI
+223 FTLSTPLLIALAFLI
-238 IGLLAFLVFCVM
+238 IGLLSFLVFCVM
-250 DRRLDQRN
+250 DRKLDKKGQMV
-258 AADNIDT
+258 
-265 EEHGRTRNDKELC
+265 EEKN
-278 DIATEEHGITRNNDE
+278 
-293 LRDNPCCSVANKT
+293 SS
-306 SDAEEFRLLD
+306 SDEFRFSD
-316 IIVTLRNPGFWLITL
+316 ILVTLRNPGFWLITI

-345 FSTKLMVMKYGVDAD
+345 FSTKLMVIKYGVDPD
-360 LAGFFSS
+360 IAGFFSS

-374 LMTPLFGLIY
+374 LMTPLFGLVF
-384 DRYGKGITL
+384 DRFGRGVTL

-407 FSLPMH
+407 FSLPIH
-413 SSTTAITLMVVLS
+413 SSAVAIALMVILS
-426 IAYSLAPAALWPCVP
+426 IGYSLAPAALWPCVP

-470 VGKANETDPTY
+470 VGRANETDPSYT
-481 ETSML
+481 TSML
-486 IFGFTALGAAL
+486 IFSFTALGAAL
-497 TAIAMFYV
+497 TAIVMLYT
-505 DRRQHYG
+505 DRKKGYG

-517 IRK
+517 IKKA

>member
-1 MNSEGDNRVTS
+1 MAEVIR
-12 SPPKLGGLSEGRG
+12 
-25 GLKQHLVRLN
+25 QRLN
-35 DSPVAR
+35 DSPIAR

-62 SPLETLLEASPSEG
+62 SPLEALLEMPKAEG
-76 GLGWKPGDYGFF
+76 GLGWTSSDYGFF
-88 SGASGLINVFL
+88 SGSGSFINVFL

-119 LSCSLMVLGTLI
+119 LACSLMVLGTLL
-131 KYYAVTAGFPP
+131 KYYAVTTDFGTSSVAFFG
-142 TAVVNFS
+142 TQ
-149 LFTLHFSLPT
+149 LPT
-159 SVAVASLGFAVFGV
+159 SAAWASFGFAVFGV

-210 AAALSISAPIARH
+210 AAALSISAPVARH
-223 FTLSTPLLLSLSFLI
+223 FTLSTPLLVALAFLI

-250 DRRLDQRN
+250 DRRLDDSR
-258 AADNIDT
+258 ISSDT
-265 EEHGRTRNDKELC
+265 RIPRSSSDKSE
-278 DIATEEHGITRNNDE
+278 N
-293 LRDNPCCSVANKT
+293 S
-306 SDAEEFRLLD
+306 EEFRFSD
-316 IIVTLRNPGFWLITL
+316 IIVTLRNPGFWLITI

-345 FSTKLMVMKYGVDAD
+345 FSTKLMVIKYGVDPD
-360 LAGFFSS
+360 IAGFFSS

-374 LMTPLFGLIY
+374 LMTPLFGLVF
-384 DRYGKGITL
+384 DRFGRGVTL

-413 SSTTAITLMVVLS
+413 SSAIAIALMVVLS
-426 IAYSLAPAALWPCVP
+426 IGYSLAPAALWPCVP

-470 VGKANETDPTY
+470 VGRANETDPSYT
-481 ETSML
+481 TSML

-497 TAIAMFYV
+497 TAIVMLYT
-505 DRRQHYG
+505 DRKKGYG

-517 IRK
+517 IKKA